1 MSSRKIKSRFNRPW
15 YILIVLLAYMLGL
28 ETYPWLS
35 DAVFQGEPL
44 HFQKHSDGVYFT
56 RNGEKPDEAV
66 LALINQAKESIH
78 LAIYALTEPRIVDA
92 LIRAHARGVTV
103 QIITDFKQTQGDAQ
117 NKAVRML
124 IDKGIPVRVNS
135 HHGLMHLKLLIV
147 DEHNAAVGSFNY
159 SKAASTI
166 NDEVVVLLSDPEAL
180 QHFER
185 TFSSMWN
192 DTKDYRPFHP

>member
-1 MSSRKIKSRFNRPW
+1 MLF
-15 YILIVLLAYMLGL
+15 LLAYILGI

-35 DAVFQGEPL
+35 DTIFQEEPL
-44 HFQKHSDGVYFT
+44 HFQAHSDGVYFT
-56 RNGEKPDEAV
+56 RNGEKPDKAV
-66 LALINQAKESIH
+66 LALIDNAKESLH

-92 LIRAHARGVTV
+92 LIRAHARGVAV

-124 IDKGIPVRVNS
+124 IDAGIPVRVNS
-135 HHGLMHLKLLIV
+135 HSGLMHLKLLVV
-147 DEHNAAVGSFNY
+147 DAHDAAVGSFNY

-166 NDEVVVLLSDPEAL
+166 NDEVVVLLSDPEAI

-185 TFSSMWN
+185 TFAAMWQ
-192 DTKDYRPFHP
+192 DTKNYRPFHP